1 MMMKR
6 LERRGGF
13 TLIECLVA
21 ALILGIGLIGVA
33 GMFTYATLSEK
44 KAAYL
49 AQARDI
55 AQQTLEDVRAR
66 GYAYFTQPSGVTT
79 VPTAGLP
86 RATGSLA
93 WQPYPDS
100 ASEKGLKLVSLNL
113 TWDWAGTTGGKYY
126 VTTLVSEKGG
136 W

>member
-1 MMMKR
+1 MKHHK
-6 LERRGGF
+6 LRGGF

-21 ALILGIGLIGVA
+21 TVILGIGVIGVA
-33 GMFTYATLSEK
+33 SMFAYASLSEK

-49 AQARDI
+49 AEARDI

-66 GYAYFTQPSGVTT
+66 GYGYFTAPSGVTT
-79 VPTAGLP
+79 VPTNGLP
-86 RATGSLA
+86 RATGALA

-100 ASEKGLKLVSLNL
+100 SCEKGLKLVSINL
-113 TWDWAGTTGGKYY
+113 TWDWAGPTGGKYY

-136 W
+136 G